1 MDATATAAP
10 AALDTLCVNTIRTL
24 SMDGVQRANS
34 GHPGTP
40 MALAPLGHRI
50 FTRHLKHDPAD
61 PAWADRD
68 RFVLSCGHASMLL
81 YSLLHLSG
89 YGVSLD
95 DLRNF
100 RQLHSPTAGHPE
112 LGELPGVEYTTGPLG
127 QGVSAAVGMALAE
140 RVLADRFN
148 RGGAT
153 VIDHRTWVIASDGD
167 LMEGVAQESAS
178 LAAHLGLGKLVV
190 FWDDNRITIDGTTE
204 VSFTE
209 DVAARYAA
217 YGWQVLHIEDVDD
230 LEAIDA
236 AIAEARTDEARPT
249 LVVTRTHIGIGSPRQ
264 DTPQAHGEPLGAE
277 NVRLTKQAYGWPEDS
292 DFLVPDEVREA
303 YASVAERGAEAG
315 AAWDEQ
321 MARLRAAEPELA
333 AELQRR
339 MSGTMPDGWA
349 DDLVATQFEDAGP
362 AATRQ
367 SSGQAINLVAPRLPE
382 LIGGSADLAGS
393 NLTTIK
399 DGGDITAADASG
411 RNLHFGIRE
420 HAMGAI
426 INGITAHGGL
436 RAFGG
441 TFLIF
446 SDYLRPA
453 IRLAALSKLPSIFV
467 FTHDSVYLGED
478 GPTHQPI
485 EQLASLRAMPN
496 LLVLRPAE
504 ANETLAAWKLALE
517 QTDRPVA
524 LALTRQKLAPFHY
537 GGDSR
542 LEGSSVERG
551 AYVLRE
557 ATGGTPELVLIA
569 TGSEVHTALDAAT
582 RLEEDGT
589 PTRVVSM
596 PCQELFVEQP
606 REWREAVLPPTV
618 RARVAVE
625 AAATF
630 GWERFV
636 GDAGE
641 VVGIDRFGI
650 SAPGEEAATALGIS
664 VDGVVSAAHRTLATV
679 HGEAR

>member
-1 MDATATAAP
+1 MEATATAP
-10 AALDTLCVNTIRTL
+10 AALDQLCVNTIRTL

-40 MALAPLGHRI
+40 MALAPLGHRL
-50 FTRHLKHDPAD
+50 FTTHMKHDPAD
-61 PAWADRD
+61 PDWADRD
-68 RFVLSCGHASMLL
+68 RFVLSCGHASMLI

-89 YGVSLD
+89 YEVSLD

-112 LGELPGVEYTTGPLG
+112 RGEVPGVEYTTGPLG

-140 RVLADRFN
+140 RMLAARFN
-148 RGGAT
+148 QGGT
-153 VIDHRTWVIASDGD
+153 DVVDHWTWVLASDGD
-167 LMEGVAQESAS
+167 LMEGVAHESAS
-178 LAAHLGLGKLVV
+178 LAGHLGLGRLVV

-204 VSFTE
+204 ISFTE
-209 DVAARYAA
+209 DVAARYEAL
-217 YGWQVLHIEDVDD
+217 GWQVLRLDEVDD
-230 LEAIDA
+230 MDAIDA
-236 AIAEARTDEARPT
+236 VVAEARSDESRPT

-277 NVRLTKQAYGWPEDS
+277 NIRLTKANYGWPEDS
-292 DFLVPDEVREA
+292 EFLVPDEVREA
-303 YASVAERGAEAG
+303 YASVGERGAAAG
-315 AAWDEQ
+315 RAWDEA
-321 MARLRAAEPELA
+321 MAALRESHPELA
-333 AELQRR
+333 EEFRRR
-339 MSGTMPDGWA
+339 MHGELPSGWA
-349 DDLVATQFEDAGP
+349 DDLVATSFEDAAA

-367 SSGQAINLVAPRLPE
+367 SSGQAINLVAPRIPE
-382 LIGGSADLAGS
+382 LVGGSADLAGS
-393 NLTTIK
+393 NLTTITG
-399 DGGDITAADASG
+399 GGDVSAADHTG

-426 INGITAHGGL
+426 LNGLHAHGGV

-446 SDYLRPA
+446 SDYMRPA
-453 IRLAALSKLPSIFV
+453 IRLAALQGLPSIFV

-504 ANETLAAWKLALE
+504 ANETLAAWKVALE
-517 QTDRPVA
+517 QSNRPVA
-524 LALTRQKLAPFHY
+524 LALTRQKLEPFRY
-537 GGDSR
+537 GGDTR
-542 LEGSSVERG
+542 LEGAHVERG

-557 ATGGTPELVLIA
+557 ATGGRPELVLVA
-569 TGSEVHTALDAAT
+569 TGSEVHLALEAAT
-582 RLEEDGT
+582 RLEADGT

-596 PCQELFVEQP
+596 PCQELFLEQP
-606 REWREAVLPPTV
+606 REWRESVLPPRV

-625 AAATF
+625 AATTF

-641 VVGIDRFGI
+641 VVGIDRFGL
-650 SAPGEEAATALGIS
+650 SAPGDQAAAELGIS
-664 VDGVVSAAHRTLATV
+664 VDGIVAAAHRTLATV
-679 HGEAR
+679 HGDNG